1 MLLEVHLSDM
11 LFGYRITFSV
21 HPPLFHGL
29 LLFLL
34 LFASACSILN
44 SNVCSLFLR
53 ILAIFSSP
61 LVLVRPI
68 LQCLS
73 DFFCL
78 IPYTSDHAI
87 IPYRIMD
94 CIDVENRIDL
104 VQWPVLPVF
113 NPWQNLIR
121 HIRNLNIKQ
130 KNSPAPATS
139 GTGDLSYFILF
150 SSLKIQSMSYRS
162 VYRKS

>member
-11 LFGYRITFSV
+11 LFGYRITFFSSSTAFSWASLV
-21 HPPLFHGL
+21 LAT
-29 LLFLL
+29 
-34 LFASACSILN
+34 FASACSILN

-104 VQWPVLPVF
+104 VLWPVLPVF